1 MYVKMRDSVVT
12 PYHATHEYLWKKGAF
27 RDSAYHDIKN
37 SPGTQLH
44 KKILLA
50 KVGYSNIEDIL

>member
-1 MYVKMRDSVVT
+1 MYVKMTDTVVP

-27 RDSAYHDIKN
+27 RDSAYYDIKN
-37 SPGTQLH
+37 SRGTLLH
-44 KKILLA
+44 KKIQLA